1 VSLQKTVRLN
11 QLYDFYGELLTERQR
26 KLFERYYHDDL
37 SLAEIGEEF
46 DISRQAV
53 YDGLRR
59 SEQAL
64 EAFERS
70 LQLLARHQ
78 RQRRLLERL
87 EAEVER
93 LAQHV
98 DPRLLEPLTDLVK
111 AWREELEFQRDVS
124 GEETERGR

>member
-1 VSLQKTVRLN
+1 MPLHKTVRLN

-26 KLFERYYHDDL
+26 KLFQRYYHDDL

-64 EAFERS
+64 ESFERS

-78 RQRRLLERL
+78 RQRRLVEQLA
-87 EAEVER
+87 AEVER
-93 LAQHV
+93 LATQV
-98 DPRLLEPLTDLVK
+98 DPHLLASLAALVDE
-111 AWREELEFQRDVS
+111 WRDELDVQRDLSDDGS
-124 GEETERGR
+124 GDDA